1 MHIKAFEGNF
11 PHEEVSIIQA
21 LCKSSLGRIRRVP
34 HKLAGSSA
42 SLPSISKISSGI
54 KASKE
59 SLRFHS
65 YKIWIGNERNKL
77 HCPPP
82 LYRDEKCQKAPD
94 NSWPPTF
101 WKKKVFETLK
111 DSSVHFLHFHG
122 IFKNFG
128 IDFVWKTS
136 AMTMAIKLKALE
148 NYRGLSGQNSG
159 NEWQIISS
167 SSLS

>member
-42 SLPSISKISSGI
+42 ASLPSISKISSGI

-65 YKIWIGNERNKL
+65 YKI
-77 HCPPP
+77 
-82 LYRDEKCQKAPD
+82 
-94 NSWPPTF
+94 
-101 WKKKVFETLK
+101 
-111 DSSVHFLHFHG
+111 
-122 IFKNFG
+122 
-128 IDFVWKTS
+128 
-136 AMTMAIKLKALE
+136 
-148 NYRGLSGQNSG
+148 
-159 NEWQIISS
+159 
-167 SSLS
+167 